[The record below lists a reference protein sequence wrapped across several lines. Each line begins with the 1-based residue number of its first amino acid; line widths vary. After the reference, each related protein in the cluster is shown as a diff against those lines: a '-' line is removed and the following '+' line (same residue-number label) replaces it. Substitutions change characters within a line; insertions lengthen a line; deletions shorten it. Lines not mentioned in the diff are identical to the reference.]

1 MTDDSPDSEVSERAD
16 SVPPG
21 GDHGGEDRS
30 DERRDDRDWEF
41 SLEDLEES
49 DSESDSVATE
59 DTESNVAGPLT
70 TQGPLEPG
78 AIDAEN
84 AVFVLLGVGL
94 TVGLLASILL
104 GF

>member
-16 SVPPG
+16 SVSPG
-21 GDHGGEDRS
+21 GDPAGEDRS
-30 DERRDDRDWEF
+30 DERDDDRDWQF
-41 SLEDLEES
+41 SLEDLDES
-49 DSESDSVATE
+49 DSDPTE